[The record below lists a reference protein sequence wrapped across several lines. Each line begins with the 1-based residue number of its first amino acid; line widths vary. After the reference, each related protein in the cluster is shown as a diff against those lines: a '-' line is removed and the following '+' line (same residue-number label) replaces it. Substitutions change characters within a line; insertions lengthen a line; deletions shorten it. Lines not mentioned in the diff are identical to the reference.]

1 MIRNRINIRLQ
12 MNLDTDTVII
22 CKIDKAHKYMTN
34 TIKFQENT
42 TINGK
47 VRKRTIPF
55 DSMIQITQCN

>member
-1 MIRNRINIRLQ
+1 